1 MATAPSASWR
11 RERHWLGYA
20 GLIPFLAG
28 LGGILFADRPAWEAA
43 AYDAMRHYAAVIAS
57 FLGAVHWGIAAGSD
71 DDLRTARLRWGV
83 TPALIAWV
91 LLALPTPV
99 ALAGFAA
106 LFLLV
111 LAVDSRLLPVPD
123 DDYRALRLRLSP
135 IVVIVLLI
143 AAVAAAGA

>member
-1 MATAPSASWR
+1 MTTAPAPSWR
-11 RERHWLGYA
+11 RERRWLGYA

-28 LGGILFADRPAWEAA
+28 LAAILLADRPAWETA

-57 FLGAVHWGIAAGSD
+57 FLGAVHWGIAVGSN
-71 DDLRTARLRWGV
+71 DDLRPARLRWGV

-99 ALAGFAA
+99 SLAGFAT
-106 LFLLV
+106 LFLLI

-123 DDYRALRLRLSP
+123 DDYRALRLRLSL
-135 IVVIVLLI
+135 VVVTVLLI
-143 AAVAAAGA
+143 AAVTGAGA